1 LRDGIEAQQV
11 PDLQAVI
18 HNGVHEKDLLSL
30 PSEGVSMSLESV
42 DFMIAMSQI
51 HAELKRIADVLEI
64 MERRQ

>member
-1 LRDGIEAQQV
+1 
-11 PDLQAVI
+11 
-18 HNGVHEKDLLSL
+18 
-30 PSEGVSMSLESV
+30 MSLESV